1 MAQVYGWSVQDNL
14 AIFVINKVQ
23 GIPSQIME
31 ETIPSKVVG
40 KNQLKILVVEDEL
53 TLVETLTYN
62 LERQGYAVY
71 TSGNGRDALKI
82 AQHEKP
88 DLIILDVMLPGID
101 GFEVCRVLRKDTNA
115 PILMLTA
122 HSSEIDKIVG
132 LEVGADDYLSKPFSM
147 RELLARIKAHLR
159 RVRLLREEIE
169 AENKSGSSTNTSK
182 ANQFV
187 FENLLIDLQRRE
199 VKLNNN
205 SVPLKP
211 MEFDLLHFLALNKGI
226 VVSRDQILES
236 VWGWDFNG
244 GSRTVDVHMRW
255 LREKIEPNSALP
267 TRIITVRGVGY
278 RFEG

>member
-255 LREKIEPNSALP
+255 LREKIEPDSALP